1 MVAKKSSIK
10 ARKASAS
17 KKAAPKKAAGKKAAK
32 ATTQKAAKPSASSGS
47 KKTSANS
54 KKLPRLIPQK
64 INDAAA
70 ELMEKFG
77 LNDDP
82 IANEIARRLR
92 DALTPASLFIK
103 NLTKQHKK
111 HAESKKS
118 GGGHYSLFVV
128 SDLFSGLQS
137 LQRERWIHSL
147 LGDLL
152 DSKKIH
158 ALEMKLKD
166 SEEHSTIEPS
176 VNSDDKK

>member
-10 ARKASAS
+10 ARKASA
-17 KKAAPKKAAGKKAAK
+17 PKKATGKKTAKKTAAK
-32 ATTQKAAKPSASSGS
+32 TMPKASASSAS
-47 KKTSANS
+47 KKPSANS